1 VSGKVAIVL
10 GLSGAAATTFAAAS
24 FNMSAS
30 EALRLTAI
38 AGGSALATGVLGAL
52 LLLAL
57 RRRPL
62 GIQVTVVALVSVVA
76 VGVGAAAAADAMFIT
91 AHDLDTLFVV
101 LLASVTIG
109 TLVAYTL
116 GRRVSLAS
124 RSLEE
129 AARRIGGGDLKTA
142 VAVPNAGEFT
152 ALARELDLMSRRLDQ
167 ALERER
173 ALDASRRE
181 LTAWVSH
188 DLRTPLAGIRALTEA
203 LEDGVVSDPQTVG
216 RYHSTLRI
224 EAERLAHLVD
234 ELFELSVIH
243 SGALRLQLERVS
255 LGDLVSDAISAATV
269 AARARRVRLEGQLNG
284 SAPDVDLSPTEL
296 ARVLRNLIDNAIR
309 HTPSDGAVWVE
320 AGMQDERAY
329 VSVADQCGGIPGADL
344 ERVFDLAFRGES
356 ARTPGGGAGLGLA
369 IARGIVEAH
378 HGEISVRNEGAGCR
392 FTVRLPLS
400 QPF

>member
-1 VSGKVAIVL
+1 VSGKVAIAL
-10 GLSGAAATTFAAAS
+10 GLAGAAATMFAAAL
-24 FNMSAS
+24 FNMPVA

-38 AGGSALATGVLGAL
+38 AGASALVAGVVGAL
-52 LLLAL
+52 LLVAL
-57 RRRPL
+57 RSRPL
-62 GIQVTVVALVSVVA
+62 GIQVTVVALVSVAA
-76 VGVGAAAAADAMFIT
+76 VGVGAAAAAEAMFIT

-116 GRRVSLAS
+116 GHRVSLAS

-142 VAVPNAGEFT
+142 VNVPAAGEFT

-188 DLRTPLAGIRALTEA
+188 DLRTPLAGIRAMTEA
-203 LEDGVVSDPQTVG
+203 LEDGVVSDPQTVA
-216 RYHSTLRI
+216 RYHATLRI

-269 AARARRVRLEGQLNG
+269 AARAKGVRLEGQLNG
-284 SAPDVDLSPTEL
+284 SAPDVDLSPPEVS
-296 ARVLRNLIDNAIR
+296 RVLRNLLDNAIR
-309 HTPSDGAVWVE
+309 HTPNDGAVWVE
-320 AGMQDERAY
+320 TGAQDEGAY
-329 VSVADQCGGIPGADL
+329 VSVADQCGGIPEPDL
-344 ERVFDLAFRGES
+344 ERVFDLAFRGEA

-378 HGEISVRNEGAGCR
+378 RGEISVRNEGAGCR
-392 FTVRLPLS
+392 FTVRLPLV
-400 QPF
+400 QAV

>member
-1 VSGKVAIVL
+1 VSSKVAIVL
-10 GLSGAAATTFAAAS
+10 GLAGAAATTFAAAS
-24 FNMSAS
+24 FNMPAI

-38 AGGSALATGVLGAL
+38 AGGSALAAGVVGAL
-52 LLLAL
+52 LLVAL

-62 GIQVTVVALVSVVA
+62 GIQVTVVALVSIAA
-76 VGVGAAAAADAMFIT
+76 VGVGSAAAAEAMFIT
-91 AHDLDTLFVV
+91 VHDLDTLFVV

-116 GRRVSLAS
+116 GHRVSVAS

-142 VAVPNAGEFT
+142 VSAPGAGEFT
-152 ALARELDLMSRRLDQ
+152 SLARELDLMSRRLDQ
-167 ALERER
+167 ALQRER

-188 DLRTPLAGIRALTEA
+188 DLRTPLAGIRAMTEA
-203 LEDGVVSDPQTVG
+203 LEDGVVSDPETVA

-269 AARARRVRLEGQLNG
+269 AARARGVRLEGQLNG
-284 SAPDVDLSPTEL
+284 SAPDVDLSPAEV
-296 ARVLRNLIDNAIR
+296 ARVLRNLLDNAIR

-320 AGMQDERAY
+320 AGIRDERVY
-329 VSVADQCGGIPGADL
+329 VSVSDQCGGIPEPDL
-344 ERVFDLAFRGES
+344 EQVFDLAFRGES

-378 HGEISVRNEGAGCR
+378 HGEISVRNKGAGCQ
-392 FTVRLPLS
+392 FTVQLPLS
-400 QPF
+400 QPV